1 MDAFGEALG
10 VVPIVHLPVTP
21 GQNVLLVGKG
31 SGTVAEIALRY
42 PTTASILTVED
53 PLANK
58 DSRVQNLTR
67 IDQVPQGWASDLA
80 IVVVPNVTESLVN
93 AVRQRHRA
101 QDGVVVFAIMQ
112 PGQVRAARDL
122 VQKYWSVVQPYRE
135 HLPGQAA
142 PQWFLMAGNH
152 GFKRHRPVPG
162 WTSRLTDKYLPVL
175 FTFSK
180 DEVQM
185 SSNRPAA

>member
-1 MDAFGEALG
+1 
-10 VVPIVHLPVTP
+10 
-21 GQNVLLVGKG
+21 
-31 SGTVAEIALRY
+31 
-42 PTTASILTVED
+42 
-53 PLANK
+53 
-58 DSRVQNLTR
+58 
-67 IDQVPQGWASDLA
+67 
-80 IVVVPNVTESLVN
+80 
-93 AVRQRHRA
+93 
-101 QDGVVVFAIMQ
+101 MQ

>member
-1 MDAFGEALG
+1 M
-10 VVPIVHLPVTP
+10 VPIIHLPVMP
-21 GQNVLLVGKG
+21 GQNVLLLGKG
-31 SGTVAEIALRY
+31 SGAVAEVALRY
-42 PTTASILTVED
+42 PTTAKVVTVED

-67 IDQVPQGWASDLA
+67 FDQLPPAWMADLS
-80 IVVVPNVTESLVN
+80 IVVVPAITEALVA
-93 AVRQRHRA
+93 AVRQKHNA
-101 QDGVVVFAIMQ
+101 KDGVVVFAIMN
-112 PGQVRAARDL
+112 PNQVRTARDL

-135 HLPGQAA
+135 HLPGQVA

-175 FTFSK
+175 FTLSK
-180 DEVQM
+180 DELAL